1 MSLIKPTPNP
11 PTLAT
16 WLLERLASRNE
27 ALAGDLFEEFRQG
40 RSARWYWRQTLAA
53 IAIAFSQAILSRAAV
68 LLFTILWCVVVPNW
82 LLAITAVE
90 AHFNLH
96 LRFWQM
102 DWPWSFVCDWGL
114 LLSANLAFIW
124 TGIALYLISHL
135 GSTGNLSLRS
145 FGRGM
150 LASLPALTTVCA
162 ALVVLPG
169 WFIQMQTT
177 HQGLPAALPILNGHL
192 DLHAA
197 AILVRAPFF
206 LAILSTLWGAASRLR
221 MRPSRTTQ

>member
-68 LLFTILWCVVVPNW
+68 LLFTILWCAVVPNW

-90 AHFNLH
+90 AHFNTSCPLPNNPLTH
-96 LRFWQM
+96 LR
-102 DWPWSFVCDWGL
+102 PLPNRTSVTGH
-114 LLSANLAFIW
+114 NL
-124 TGIALYLISHL
+124 YP
-135 GSTGNLSLRS
+135 
-145 FGRGM
+145 
-150 LASLPALTTVCA
+150 AS
-162 ALVVLPG
+162 
-169 WFIQMQTT
+169 Q
-177 HQGLPAALPILNGHL
+177 
-192 DLHAA
+192 
-197 AILVRAPFF
+197 
-206 LAILSTLWGAASRLR
+206 
-221 MRPSRTTQ
+221 